1 MSPCVTDAFWH
12 TGPRACRTVPM
23 DEFRDAIAKIT
34 IEGTNVRGTGFLVA
48 PDMVA
53 TALHVVA
60 DRKVE
65 PPAFFPARSIWNS
78 AVTRPPPR

>member
-1 MSPCVTDAFWH
+1 
-12 TGPRACRTVPM
+12 M
-23 DEFRDAIAKIT
+23 DEFRAAIAKIT

-60 DRKVE
+60 DRKV
-65 PPAFFPARSIWNS
+65 
-78 AVTRPPPR
+78 